1 MEYPLLMITPT
12 KSDLLGLI
20 LLPLISRMPHFSN
33 QFSLP
38 LEIRETEIS
47 LYTFLHYITSRTHL
61 CSLNKYIVI
70 TKMQGNFKIMLFY
83 FKKLSQLCN
92 KGSNA
97 EVRRLVN
104 CYWSEIA
111 VRELVFQMGT
121 NRHLQFAQKI
131 AV

>member
-1 MEYPLLMITPT
+1 MITPT

-20 LLPLISRMPHFSN
+20 SLPLISRMPHFSN

-47 LYTFLHYITSRTHL
+47 LYTFPHYITSRTHL
-61 CSLNKYIVI
+61 CSLKKYIVI
-70 TKMQGNFKIMLFY
+70 TKMQGNFKIMLSY

-92 KGSNA
+92 KGLNA

-104 CYWSEIA
+104 CYCSEIA
-111 VRELVFQMGT
+111 VRELVFQMGE

>member
-1 MEYPLLMITPT
+1 
-12 KSDLLGLI
+12 
-20 LLPLISRMPHFSN
+20 
-33 QFSLP
+33 
-38 LEIRETEIS
+38 
-47 LYTFLHYITSRTHL
+47 
-61 CSLNKYIVI
+61 
-70 TKMQGNFKIMLFY
+70 MLFY

-92 KGSNA
+92 KGLNA

-104 CYWSEIA
+104 CYCSEIA